1 MKKKVKN
8 NENNKNDLLYFIN
21 NLLCMISSMLYMF
34 FVSITSVSI
43 FPVVKQTKEM
53 TDDVMLETIIRA
65 DMFIIRSFMM
75 IFVISVIFFI
85 INYFA
90 NKKQN
95 KKILWGLVILS
106 SLTLIVNIV
115 RVLMIYI

>member
-1 MKKKVKN
+1 MKKKVKK

-34 FVSITSVSI
+34 YISITSVSI
-43 FPVVKQTKEM
+43 FPVVQQTKEM
-53 TDDVMLETIIRA
+53 TDDVMLETIIKA

-75 IFVISVIFFI
+75 VFVLSIIFYV
-85 INYFA
+85 INYFV

-95 KKILWGLVILS
+95 KNILWGLCILS
-106 SLTLIVNIV
+106 SLVLIINIV